1 MGQEYKNPEE
11 QKSPTHKKRILFVN
25 DDADTIVVVEM
36 GLTQRGFKVD
46 AFEDSKTV
54 LQNFKAR
61 LYDLIILDV
70 LMKGLDS
77 FELYNRLREI
87 DENVQIC
94 FITASNTFY
103 EKYKKLNPRIEKK
116 WFIQKPITI
125 KRLAKII
132 DSILENRR

>member
-61 LYDLIILDV
+61 LYDLVILDV

-103 EKYKKLNPRIEKK
+103 EKYKKLYPRIEKEG
-116 WFIQKPITI
+116 FIQKPNY
-125 KRLAKII
+125 
-132 DSILENRR
+132 D

>member
-1 MGQEYKNPEE
+1 MGQEYKNSEE

-36 GLTQRGFKVD
+36 GLTQHGFKVD

-61 LYDLIILDV
+61 LYDLVILDV

-103 EKYKKLNPRIEKK
+103 EKYKKLYPRIEKEC
-116 WFIQKPITI
+116 FIQKPITI
-125 KRLAKII
+125 KKLATII
-132 DSILENRR
+132 NSIL